1 MRQLPPLLLFVSLLM
16 VTAMITSFGL
26 LEASLGAN
34 VRLVYLHGAWV
45 WTALVGLAA
54 AASLVGLLLRR
65 PAFQNGSVA
74 PGQAVAFSWVT
85 YLPLNLWTMRA
96 SWNGLTLGEPRWRV
110 SLSFAVIAVLLQLA
124 ILAFNRLEW
133 ARAVNTAFF
142 IILAWTLSPTEQV
155 MHPPSPIAASGSV
168 AMRGF
173 FLGLLALCL
182 LAGWLLS
189 RMMVTRPLRR
199 LAD

>member
-1 MRQLPPLLLFVSLLM
+1 LLFVSLLM
-16 VTAMITSFGL
+16 VTAMLTSFGL
-26 LEASLGAN
+26 LEASLGAS
-34 VRLVYLHGAWV
+34 VRLVYLHGAWL

-54 AASLVGLLLRR
+54 AAAAGLVGLLLCR
-65 PAFQNGSVA
+65 PAFQNGPVA

-85 YLPLNLWTMRA
+85 YLPLHLWTMRA

-110 SLSFAVIAVLLQLA
+110 SLSSAVIAVLLQLA

-133 ARAVNTAFF
+133 ASAVNTAFF

-199 LAD
+199 PAD